1 MAALCV
7 VCCLFTVKKEPFK
20 HILIDANYFYA
31 IRFLHSLS
39 TLRDFDILRD
49 LFAF

>member
-7 VCCLFTVKKEPFK
+7 VCCLFTVKNNLLNIF
-20 HILIDANYFYA
+20 IDANDFNPN
-31 IRFLHSLS
+31 RFLHLLS
-39 TLRDFDILRD
+39 THQDFDILRD